1 MRQGQSIAYISR
13 YNRDRVAYVVH
24 VVPQETEEIIN
35 TLADQGFKTLSAI
48 SVPGLLGL
56 LKFDRPDVVL
66 VDGALLDEHEDLIM
80 LLRSMSFGVR
90 TFALVGADAQ
100 PTDIVR
106 LMKRGVASVFAR
118 PYQYA
123 EMLHAIVDELR
134 TDLRGSG
141 DAVTVQG
148 MASLTD
154 RERDVLNH
162 ILGGR
167 TNKETAVTLGISS
180 RTIEVHRARIM
191 EKLGA
196 RNTVELVKTALQLK

>member
-1 MRQGQSIAYISR
+1 
-13 YNRDRVAYVVH
+13 
-24 VVPQETEEIIN
+24 VPLETEEIIN
-35 TLADQGFKTLSAI
+35 TLADQGFKTLSAT

-56 LKFDRPDVVL
+56 LKFDRPDVVI

-90 TFALVGADAQ
+90 TFALVGSDAQ

-106 LMKRGVASVFAR
+106 LMKRGAASVFAR
-118 PYQYA
+118 PYQYT
-123 EMLHAIVDELR
+123 EMLRAIVDELR

>member
-1 MRQGQSIAYISR
+1 MRTDQPTAYVAK

-24 VVPQETEEIIN
+24 DDALETEEILG
-35 TLADQGFKTLSAI
+35 TLAGQGFKTLSAT
-48 SVPGLLGL
+48 SVSGLLGL
-56 LKFDRPDVVL
+56 LKFDRPDVVI
-66 VDGALLDEHEDLIM
+66 VDSHTLDQHVDLIM
-80 LLRSMSFGVR
+80 LLPSMSFGVR
-90 TFALVGADAQ
+90 TFALVDSDVS
-100 PTDIVR
+100 PDDVVR
-106 LMKRGVASVFAR
+106 LMKRGVSSVFAR
-118 PYQYA
+118 PYQYTQ
-123 EMLHAIVDELR
+123 MLQAIVDELR

-148 MASLTD
+148 IAALTE

-196 RNTVELVKTALQLK
+196 RNTVELVKTALQLG